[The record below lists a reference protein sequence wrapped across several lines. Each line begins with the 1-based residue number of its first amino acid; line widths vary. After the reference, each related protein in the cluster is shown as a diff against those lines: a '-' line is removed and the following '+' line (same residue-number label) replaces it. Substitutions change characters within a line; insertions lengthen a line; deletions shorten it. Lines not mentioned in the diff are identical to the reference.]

1 MHYKAAWACGQAAL
15 RLAHMPTRRYDHHRL
30 SPLVSTRNDEGP
42 KVETKKTG
50 FLHQQET
57 GFLIGSLT
65 MTYFHTG
72 IRTIIGAESFHCPV
86 RDGKEWDQLAMV
98 IRLKRFLT
106 WCVYNANQ
114 ISQFAESI
122 NVSAS
127 ILIASRRE
135 HHALRDTHR
144 PNVFRFKQS
153 DRRRY

>member
-1 MHYKAAWACGQAAL
+1 MLILSSVCCDFFATLRQPGL
-15 RLAHMPTRRYDHHRL
+15 RLECAVDA
-30 SPLVSTRNDEGP
+30 SQDEHVNELTLAACTPREAKAPALAGA
-42 KVETKKTG
+42 
-50 FLHQQET
+50 FLT
-57 GFLIGSLT
+57 IGSLT

>member
-1 MHYKAAWACGQAAL
+1 
-15 RLAHMPTRRYDHHRL
+15 
-30 SPLVSTRNDEGP
+30 
-42 KVETKKTG
+42 
-50 FLHQQET
+50 
-57 GFLIGSLT
+57 

-144 PNVFRFKQS
+144 PNVFRLYFDSNSLTDAATEACSVRTDPSKL
-153 DRRRY
+153 

>member
-1 MHYKAAWACGQAAL
+1 
-15 RLAHMPTRRYDHHRL
+15 
-30 SPLVSTRNDEGP
+30 
-42 KVETKKTG
+42 
-50 FLHQQET
+50 
-57 GFLIGSLT
+57 

-106 WCVYNANQ
+106 WCIYNANQ

-127 ILIASRRE
+127 ILIASCRE
-135 HHALRDTHR
+135 HHAVRDIHR
-144 PNVFRFKQS
+144 PTFSNNPTDSVTEAGSVSTDPSKL
-153 DRRRY
+153 

>member
-1 MHYKAAWACGQAAL
+1 MISEAL
-15 RLAHMPTRRYDHHRL
+15 Y
-30 SPLVSTRNDEGP
+30 SSTRFAFLLKLISRDLI
-42 KVETKKTG
+42 KTPSRSTG
-50 FLHQQET
+50 RFL
-57 GFLIGSLT
+57 LNSLT